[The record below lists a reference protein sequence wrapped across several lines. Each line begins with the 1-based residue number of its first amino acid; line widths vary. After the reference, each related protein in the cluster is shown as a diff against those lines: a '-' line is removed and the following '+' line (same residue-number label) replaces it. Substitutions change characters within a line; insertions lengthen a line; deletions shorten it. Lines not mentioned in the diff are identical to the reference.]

1 MSTVDRLTKVVAAVV
16 SRDGRYLVA
25 RRPQNK
31 HHGGLWEFPGGK
43 LHKGETATHAIKR
56 ELREELGVNV
66 VSIGKTVAV
75 LSDELIQIRFL
86 AVDFKDEPM
95 ALEHSELQW
104 CNLPELTRVDLA
116 PIDKRFVSNIFQLSN
131 RERKR

>member
-1 MSTVDRLTKVVAAVV
+1 MSAVDRLTKVVAAVV

-43 LHKGETATHAIKR
+43 LHKGETATEAIKR

-86 AVDFKDEPM
+86 AVDFNDEPM

-104 CNLPELTRVDLA
+104 CNLPELTSVDLA
-116 PIDKRFVSNIFQLSN
+116 PIDKRFVSNIFQLCN

>member
-25 RRPQNK
+25 RRPLHK

-43 LHKGETATHAIKR
+43 IHKGETATNAIKR
-56 ELREELGVNV
+56 ELREELGVNF

-86 AVDFKDEPM
+86 AIDIKDEPM

-104 CNLPELTRVDLA
+104 CNLPELTSVDLA
-116 PIDKRFVSNIFQLSN
+116 PIDKRFVSNIFQ
-131 RERKR
+131 

>member
-25 RRPQNK
+25 RRPLHK

-43 LHKGETATHAIKR
+43 IHKGETATNAIKR
-56 ELREELGVNV
+56 ELREELGVTF

-86 AVDFKDEPM
+86 AVDIKDEPM

-104 CNLPELTRVDLA
+104 CNLPELTCVDLA
-116 PIDKRFVSNIFQLSN
+116 PIDKRFVSNIFS
-131 RERKR
+131 